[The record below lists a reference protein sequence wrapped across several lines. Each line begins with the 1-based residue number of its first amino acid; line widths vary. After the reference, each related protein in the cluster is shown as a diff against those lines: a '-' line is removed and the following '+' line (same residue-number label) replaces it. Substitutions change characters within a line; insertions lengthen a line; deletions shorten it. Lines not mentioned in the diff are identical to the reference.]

1 MIGFIAQ
8 LLKFRTTYYVY
19 TKKNHLR
26 TVDATTVSI
35 ISGRYWFVCTVV
47 YTPKKL
53 ASILV
58 SISLIGIFLCSFQ
71 PLTTSL
77 LRPLEQENA
86 AFVSTTKPISYV
98 MVLGSG
104 QVIDK
109 TFPITSELSPT
120 AITRL
125 VEGIRIFRMYPGAKL
140 ILSGY
145 GGMASHGISHAR
157 LMAHLA
163 IALGVD
169 KRDILLFESTKDTK
183 EEAFQAADVVKDKN
197 MILVTS
203 ASQMSRALYY
213 FHQAGLQ
220 PIAAPTNFKASNQ
233 MRSLIPDSTYLTQME
248 IVEHERLGQLWQRI
262 TSKLLNPKIEHQQ
275 AEKVKPETL

>member
-1 MIGFIAQ
+1 MFI
-8 LLKFRTTYYVY
+8 LK
-19 TKKNHLR
+19 K
-26 TVDATTVSI
+26 I
-35 ISGRYWFVCTVV
+35 ISTLIMPLPFLLLVGVIGLCVLWFTRR
-47 YTPKKL
+47 KKL

-71 PLTTSL
+71 PLTTFL
-77 LRPLEQENA
+77 LRPLEQENS

-98 MVLGSG
+98 MVLGND

-109 TFPITSELSPT
+109 TFPITSELSQT
-120 AITRL
+120 AIARL

-145 GGMASHGISHAR
+145 GGIASHDISHAR

-163 IALGVD
+163 IALGVN

-220 PIAAPTNFKASNQ
+220 PIAAPTNFRASNNI
-233 MRSLIPDSTYLTQME
+233 RDFVPDSTYLTQME

-262 TSKLLNPKIEHQQ
+262 TRLLLNSKTEHSQ
-275 AEKVKPETL
+275 AEKAKHETL

>member
-1 MIGFIAQ
+1 MFI
-8 LLKFRTTYYVY
+8 LK
-19 TKKNHLR
+19 K
-26 TVDATTVSI
+26 I
-35 ISGRYWFVCTVV
+35 ISALLMPLPFLLLVGVIGLCVLWFTRQ
-47 YTPKKL
+47 KKL

-58 SISLIGIFLCSFQ
+58 SVSLIGIFLCSFQ
-71 PLTTSL
+71 PLTTAL
-77 LRPLEQENA
+77 LRPLEQENP

-104 QVIDK
+104 QIIDK

-145 GGMASHGISHAR
+145 GGIASHGISHAR

-163 IALGVD
+163 VALGVD

-183 EEAFQAADVVKDKN
+183 EEAFQAADVVKNKN

-220 PIAAPTNFKASNQ
+220 PIVAPTNFRASNQ
-233 MRSLIPDSTYLTQME
+233 MRSYIPDSTYLTQME

-262 TSKLLNPKIEHQQ
+262 ASKFLNPKTEHLE
-275 AEKVKPETL
+275 AEKVKPKTL

>member
-1 MIGFIAQ
+1 MPLPFLLLVGAIG
-8 LLKFRTTYYVY
+8 LCVL
-19 TKKNHLR
+19 
-26 TVDATTVSI
+26 
-35 ISGRYWFVCTVV
+35 WFTRQ
-47 YTPKKL
+47 KKL

-58 SISLIGIFLCSFQ
+58 SVSLIGIFLCSS
-71 PLTTSL
+71 PTINNIVTTTII
-77 LRPLEQENA
+77 EQENP

-125 VEGIRIFRMYPGAKL
+125 VEGIRIFRMYPDAKL
-140 ILSGY
+140 ILSGF
-145 GGMASHGISHAR
+145 GGIASHGISHAR

-163 IALGVD
+163 IALGVN

-220 PIAAPTNFKASNQ
+220 PIAAPTNFRASNK
-233 MRSLIPDSTYLTQME
+233 MRNFIPNATSLTQME

-262 TSKLLNPKIEHQQ
+262 TSKLLDPKTEHLQ

>member
-1 MIGFIAQ
+1 MPLPFLLLVGVIGLCVLWFTRRK
-8 LLKFRTTYYVY
+8 KF
-19 TKKNHLR
+19 
-26 TVDATTVSI
+26 
-35 ISGRYWFVCTVV
+35 
-47 YTPKKL
+47 

-71 PLTTSL
+71 PLTTFL
-77 LRPLEQENA
+77 LRPLEQENL

-98 MVLGSG
+98 MVLGND

-109 TFPITSELSPT
+109 TFPITSELSQT
-120 AITRL
+120 AIARL
-125 VEGIRIFRMYPGAKL
+125 VEGIRIFRMYPEAKL
-140 ILSGY
+140 ILSGF
-145 GGMASHGISHAR
+145 GGLASHSISHAR

-163 IALGVD
+163 IALGVN

-220 PIAAPTNFKASNQ
+220 PIAAPTNFRASNNI
-233 MRSLIPDSTYLTQME
+233 RDFVPDSTYLTQME

-262 TSKLLNPKIEHQQ
+262 TRLLLNSKTEHSQ
-275 AEKVKPETL
+275 AEKAKHETL

>member
-1 MIGFIAQ
+1 MFI
-8 LLKFRTTYYVY
+8 LK
-19 TKKNHLR
+19 K
-26 TVDATTVSI
+26 I
-35 ISGRYWFVCTVV
+35 ISTLIMPLPFLLLVGVIGLCVLWFTRR
-47 YTPKKL
+47 KKL
-53 ASILV
+53 ASILI

-71 PLTTSL
+71 PLTTFL
-77 LRPLEQENA
+77 LRPLEQENS

-98 MVLGSG
+98 MVLGND

-109 TFPITSELSPT
+109 TFPITSELSQT
-120 AITRL
+120 AIARL

-145 GGMASHGISHAR
+145 GGIASHGISHAR

-163 IALGVD
+163 IALGVN

-197 MILVTS
+197 IILVTS

-220 PIAAPTNFKASNQ
+220 PIAAPTNFRASNNI
-233 MRSLIPDSTYLTQME
+233 RDFVPDSTYLTQME
-248 IVEHERLGQLWQRI
+248 IVEHELLGQLWQRI
-262 TSKLLNPKIEHQQ
+262 TRLLLNSKTEHSQ
-275 AEKVKPETL
+275 AEKAKHETL

>member
-1 MIGFIAQ
+1 MFI
-8 LLKFRTTYYVY
+8 LK
-19 TKKNHLR
+19 K
-26 TVDATTVSI
+26 I
-35 ISGRYWFVCTVV
+35 ISALLMPLPFLLLVGIIGLCVLWFTRRK
-47 YTPKKL
+47 TL
-53 ASILV
+53 ASVFISV
-58 SISLIGIFLCSFQ
+58 SLLGIFLCSFQ
-71 PLTTSL
+71 PLTTAL

-104 QVIDK
+104 QIIDK

-120 AITRL
+120 AIARL
-125 VEGIRIFRMYPGAKL
+125 VEGIRIFRMYPGSKL
-140 ILSGY
+140 ILSGF
-145 GGMASHGISHAR
+145 GGIDSHGISHAR

-163 IALGVD
+163 IALGVN
-169 KRDILLFESTKDTK
+169 KRDILLFESTRDTK

-220 PIAAPTNFKASNQ
+220 PIAAPTNFKASNK
-233 MRSLIPDSTYLTQME
+233 MRSFVPDAEYLTQME

-262 TSKLLNPKIEHQQ
+262 TSKILDTKTEHQQ